1 MDNKLLLNSQ
11 IKKPDC
17 FFILF
22 IRPDSIPKT
31 QTNRIF
37 SLSMYTTLYTHTHT
51 HMHGFEINKHNQSSE
66 TVRPEY
72 SVYALMTK

>member
-1 MDNKLLLNSQ
+1 MHTHNFEKSTARLPCADSNLLLNSQ

-17 FFILF
+17 FFILL

-37 SLSMYTTLYTHTHT
+37 SHKVYTTLYTTYP
-51 HMHGFEINKHNQSSE
+51 HMHGFEINKHNQ
-66 TVRPEY
+66 
-72 SVYALMTK
+72 